1 MRDALDDVTA
11 RAATLTAIGTGDVA
25 YAQAFAEEQGV
36 TFPLLVDDDSVSYRA
51 VGTRKGSMRAMANP
65 RLLAAGARATA
76 EGHRQ
81 GARGRAPLV
90 LGATHV
96 VLPDG
101 QVPFAWL
108 NDRFDD
114 DAPIPEVLAALPS

>member
-1 MRDALDDVTA
+1 MRDALEDLTA

-25 YAQAFAEEQGV
+25 YAQAFAEEQGI
-36 TFPLLVDDDSVSYRA
+36 TFPLLVDDASVSYRA
-51 VGTRKGSMRAMANP
+51 VGTRKGRMTAIANP

-81 GARGRAPLV
+81 GAPGRAPLV

-96 VLPDG
+96 ILGLPPALG
-101 QVPFAWL
+101 AAGV
-108 NDRFDD
+108 
-114 DAPIPEVLAALPS
+114 DAVAREVALPFREAIGG